1 MAATG
6 RPDFL
11 YELAGLTRRVGAYR
25 VMRSFYHGKGLE
37 MADLS
42 KMKPLPP
49 LAGVAG
55 LGNIFKDAAKAIEEV
70 KHAGT
75 SLGVEA
81 AALATD
87 IQTVREH
94 VRREH
99 EDFHFKVAT
108 LGNGGE
114 TESGKE
120 ETKSADSSEPF
131 QEQTSTALSPGTT

>member
-1 MAATG
+1 VGDAFTNEIE
-6 RPDFL
+6 R
-11 YELAGLTRRVGAYR
+11 LTIGIRALRIVHQLIHQR
-25 VMRSFYHGKGLE
+25 DVD
-37 MADLS
+37 MADLG

-49 LAGVAG
+49 LSGVSG

-70 KHAGT
+70 KSAGS
-75 SLGVEA
+75 SLGSEA

-87 IQTVREH
+87 INTVREH

-114 TESGKE
+114 TASEKE
-120 ETKSADSSEPF
+120 ATGSVDSSTTF
-131 QEQTSTALSPGTT
+131 QTGTTAT